1 MYGSHLA
8 LQIAKGPAS
17 PAGNDRKMNE
27 KEFDIQVRN
36 LLQSAEEPVSP
47 QVWEGVAAGLD
58 KRRRIVPVRFWGYA
72 SALAAAAAVALVVLL
87 KPAAPVVEPEHSNP
101 SIFMSEASG
110 ETVPE
115 VEEVLPME
123 ETPVA
128 VAPSPRRNPHLL
140 AQASKEPAQEST
152 PEEIRETPRETV
164 PEAVP
169 EAVPET
175 VPETRKDDNALLNQL
190 AFEEKTAAKASQAVS
205 LSAFG
210 NLQTSQRSGI
220 HSQYRRYGAPSRDA
234 EVGIYNESPEVSFA
248 LPFSVGLGL
257 QFNIT
262 PRWAVGTGI
271 RYTSLQRTFMG
282 DYKGEGFYLPQ
293 TDIDNHQHWLGVPV
307 NVYYSFVNT
316 HRWNVHV
323 FAGGAAEWLLDND
336 FLIHN
341 NPSDIHYH
349 LRGSS
354 PQWSAGVGLGVE
366 FKITPFLG
374 IYIDPSFRYFFAT
387 ERQPRSLR
395 TIQPLRFDVEAG
407 LRFNIGK

>member
-1 MYGSHLA
+1 
-8 LQIAKGPAS
+8 
-17 PAGNDRKMNE
+17 MNE

-72 SALAAAAAVALVVLL
+72 SALAAAAAVALVVFL

-190 AFEEKTAAKASQAVS
+190 AFEEKTAAKAPQAVS

-341 NPSDIHYH
+341 SPSDIHYH

>member
-1 MYGSHLA
+1 
-8 LQIAKGPAS
+8 
-17 PAGNDRKMNE
+17 MNE

-140 AQASKEPAQEST
+140 AQVSKEPAQEST

-169 EAVPET
+169 EAIPET

-190 AFEEKTAAKASQAVS
+190 AFEEKAAAKAPQAVS

-341 NPSDIHYH
+341 SPSDIHYH

>member
-1 MYGSHLA
+1 
-8 LQIAKGPAS
+8 
-17 PAGNDRKMNE
+17 MNE
-27 KEFDIQVRN
+27 KEFDIQVKN

-164 PEAVP
+164 PETVP

-190 AFEEKTAAKASQAVS
+190 AFEEKTAAKAPQAVS

-341 NPSDIHYH
+341 SPSDIHYH

>member
-1 MYGSHLA
+1 
-8 LQIAKGPAS
+8 
-17 PAGNDRKMNE
+17 MNE

-47 QVWEGVAAGLD
+47 QVWEGVEAGLD

-152 PEEIRETPRETV
+152 PEKIRETPRETV

-190 AFEEKTAAKASQAVS
+190 AFEEKTAAKAPQAVS

-341 NPSDIHYH
+341 SPSDIHYH

>member
-1 MYGSHLA
+1 
-8 LQIAKGPAS
+8 
-17 PAGNDRKMNE
+17 MNE

-47 QVWEGVAAGLD
+47 KVWEGVAAGLD

-140 AQASKEPAQEST
+140 AQASKELLAVEEPAQEST
-152 PEEIRETPRETV
+152 PEEVRETPRETV
-164 PEAVP
+164 PEVVP
-169 EAVPET
+169 EA

-190 AFEEKTAAKASQAVS
+190 AFEEKTAAKAPQAVS

-257 QFNIT
+257 QFHIT

-316 HRWNVHV
+316 HRWNVHA

-341 NPSDIHYH
+341 SPSDIHYH

>member
-1 MYGSHLA
+1 
-8 LQIAKGPAS
+8 
-17 PAGNDRKMNE
+17 MNE

-140 AQASKEPAQEST
+140 AQASKELLAVEEPAQEST

-164 PEAVP
+164 PEVVP
-169 EAVPET
+169 EA

-190 AFEEKTAAKASQAVS
+190 AFEEKAATKVPQAVS

-316 HRWNVHV
+316 HRWNVHA

-341 NPSDIHYH
+341 SPSDIHYH

>member
-1 MYGSHLA
+1 
-8 LQIAKGPAS
+8 
-17 PAGNDRKMNE
+17 MNE

-58 KRRRIVPVRFWGYA
+58 KRRRVVPVRFWGYA

-115 VEEVLPME
+115 
-123 ETPVA
+123 PVIE
-128 VAPSPRRNPHLL
+128 APSPRKKPHLL
-140 AQASKEPAQEST
+140 AQAEEPAQEPT

-164 PEAVP
+164 PEVVP
-169 EAVPET
+169 EAVPEA

-190 AFEEKTAAKASQAVS
+190 AFEEKAAAKAPQVVS

-316 HRWNVHV
+316 HRWNVHA

-341 NPSDIHYH
+341 SPSDIHYH

>member
-1 MYGSHLA
+1 
-8 LQIAKGPAS
+8 
-17 PAGNDRKMNE
+17 MNE

-58 KRRRIVPVRFWGYA
+58 KRRRIVPMRFWGYA

-169 EAVPET
+169 EAIPEA

-190 AFEEKTAAKASQAVS
+190 AFEEKTAAKAPQAVS

-341 NPSDIHYH
+341 SPSDIHYH

>member
-1 MYGSHLA
+1 
-8 LQIAKGPAS
+8 
-17 PAGNDRKMNE
+17 MNE

-164 PEAVP
+164 PETVPEIVP

-190 AFEEKTAAKASQAVS
+190 AFEEKTAAKAPQAVS

-341 NPSDIHYH
+341 SPSDIHYH

-395 TIQPLRFDVEAG
+395 TIQPMRFDVEAG

>member
-1 MYGSHLA
+1 
-8 LQIAKGPAS
+8 
-17 PAGNDRKMNE
+17 MNE

-140 AQASKEPAQEST
+140 AQASKELLAVEEPAQEST
-152 PEEIRETPRETV
+152 PEEVRETPRETV
-164 PEAVP
+164 PEVVP
-169 EAVPET
+169 EA

-190 AFEEKTAAKASQAVS
+190 AFEEKAATKAPQAVS

-341 NPSDIHYH
+341 SPSDIHYH

>member
-1 MYGSHLA
+1 
-8 LQIAKGPAS
+8 
-17 PAGNDRKMNE
+17 MNE

-47 QVWEGVAAGLD
+47 KVWEGVAAGLD

-140 AQASKEPAQEST
+140 AQASKELLAVEEPAQEST
-152 PEEIRETPRETV
+152 PEEIRETPRKTVPEVV
-164 PEAVP
+164 PEAVQ
-169 EAVPET
+169 
-175 VPETRKDDNALLNQL
+175 ETRKDDNALLNQL
-190 AFEEKTAAKASQAVS
+190 AFEEKTAAKAPQAVS

-271 RYTSLQRTFMG
+271 RYTSLQRTLMG

-341 NPSDIHYH
+341 SPNDIHYH

-387 ERQPRSLR
+387 ERQPRSPR

>member
-1 MYGSHLA
+1 
-8 LQIAKGPAS
+8 
-17 PAGNDRKMNE
+17 MNE

-58 KRRRIVPVRFWGYA
+58 KRRRIVPMRFWGYA

-169 EAVPET
+169 EAIPEA

-293 TDIDNHQHWLGVPV
+293 TDIDNHQHGLGVPV

-341 NPSDIHYH
+341 SPSDIHYH

>member
-1 MYGSHLA
+1 
-8 LQIAKGPAS
+8 
-17 PAGNDRKMNE
+17 MNE

-140 AQASKEPAQEST
+140 AQASKELLTVEEPAQEST

-164 PEAVP
+164 PEVVP
-169 EAVPET
+169 EAVQ
-175 VPETRKDDNALLNQL
+175 ETRKDDNALLNQL
-190 AFEEKTAAKASQAVS
+190 AFEEKTAAKAPQAVS

-316 HRWNVHV
+316 HRWNVHA

-341 NPSDIHYH
+341 SPSDIHYH

>member
-1 MYGSHLA
+1 
-8 LQIAKGPAS
+8 
-17 PAGNDRKMNE
+17 MNE

-110 ETVPE
+110 ETVSE

-190 AFEEKTAAKASQAVS
+190 AFEEKTAAKAPQAVS

-341 NPSDIHYH
+341 SPSDIHYH

>member
-1 MYGSHLA
+1 
-8 LQIAKGPAS
+8 
-17 PAGNDRKMNE
+17 MNE

-47 QVWEGVAAGLD
+47 KVWEGVAAGLD

-140 AQASKEPAQEST
+140 AQASKELLTVEEPAQEST

-164 PEAVP
+164 PEVVP
-169 EAVPET
+169 EA

-190 AFEEKTAAKASQAVS
+190 AFEEKTAAKAPQAVS

-341 NPSDIHYH
+341 SPSDIHYH

>member
-1 MYGSHLA
+1 
-8 LQIAKGPAS
+8 
-17 PAGNDRKMNE
+17 MNE

-164 PEAVP
+164 PETVP
-169 EAVPET
+169 EAVPEA

-190 AFEEKTAAKASQAVS
+190 AFEEKTAAKAPQAVS

-341 NPSDIHYH
+341 SPSDIHYH

>member
-1 MYGSHLA
+1 
-8 LQIAKGPAS
+8 
-17 PAGNDRKMNE
+17 MNE

-140 AQASKEPAQEST
+140 AQASKELLAVEEPAQEST
-152 PEEIRETPRETV
+152 PEEVRETPRETV
-164 PEAVP
+164 PEVVP
-169 EAVPET
+169 EA

-190 AFEEKTAAKASQAVS
+190 AFEEKTAAKAPQAVS

-341 NPSDIHYH
+341 SPSDIHYH

>member
-1 MYGSHLA
+1 
-8 LQIAKGPAS
+8 
-17 PAGNDRKMNE
+17 MNE

-58 KRRRIVPVRFWGYA
+58 KRRRIVPMRFWGYA

-169 EAVPET
+169 EAIPEAVPEA

-190 AFEEKTAAKASQAVS
+190 AFEEKTAAKAPQAVS

-341 NPSDIHYH
+341 SPSDIHYH

>member
-1 MYGSHLA
+1 
-8 LQIAKGPAS
+8 
-17 PAGNDRKMNE
+17 MNE

-169 EAVPET
+169 EAVPEV

-190 AFEEKTAAKASQAVS
+190 AFEEKTAAKAPQAVS

-341 NPSDIHYH
+341 SPSDIHYH

>member
-1 MYGSHLA
+1 
-8 LQIAKGPAS
+8 
-17 PAGNDRKMNE
+17 MNE

-169 EAVPET
+169 EAIPEA

-190 AFEEKTAAKASQAVS
+190 AFEEKTAAKAPQAVS

-307 NVYYSFVNT
+307 NVYYSFVNI

-341 NPSDIHYH
+341 SPSDIHYH

>member
-1 MYGSHLA
+1 
-8 LQIAKGPAS
+8 
-17 PAGNDRKMNE
+17 MNE

-47 QVWEGVAAGLD
+47 KVWEGVTAGLD

-140 AQASKEPAQEST
+140 AQASKELLAVEEPAQEST

-164 PEAVP
+164 PEVVP
-169 EAVPET
+169 EA

-190 AFEEKTAAKASQAVS
+190 AFEEKTAAKAPQAVS

-341 NPSDIHYH
+341 SPSDIHYH

>member
-1 MYGSHLA
+1 
-8 LQIAKGPAS
+8 
-17 PAGNDRKMNE
+17 MNE

-164 PEAVP
+164 PETVP

-190 AFEEKTAAKASQAVS
+190 AFEEKTAAKAPQAVS

-341 NPSDIHYH
+341 SPSDIHYH

>member
-1 MYGSHLA
+1 
-8 LQIAKGPAS
+8 
-17 PAGNDRKMNE
+17 MNE

>member
-1 MYGSHLA
+1 
-8 LQIAKGPAS
+8 
-17 PAGNDRKMNE
+17 MNE

-140 AQASKEPAQEST
+140 AQASKELLTVEEPAQEPAQEST

-164 PEAVP
+164 PEVVP
-169 EAVPET
+169 EAVQ
-175 VPETRKDDNALLNQL
+175 ETRKDDNALLNQL
-190 AFEEKTAAKASQAVS
+190 AFEEKTAAKAPQAVS

-316 HRWNVHV
+316 HRWNVHA

-341 NPSDIHYH
+341 SPSDIHYH

>member
-1 MYGSHLA
+1 
-8 LQIAKGPAS
+8 
-17 PAGNDRKMNE
+17 MNE

-47 QVWEGVAAGLD
+47 KVWEGVAAGLD

-140 AQASKEPAQEST
+140 AQASKELLAVEEPAQEST
-152 PEEIRETPRETV
+152 PEEVRETPRETV
-164 PEAVP
+164 PEVVP
-169 EAVPET
+169 EA

-190 AFEEKTAAKASQAVS
+190 AFEEKTAAKAPQAVS

-316 HRWNVHV
+316 HRWNVHA

-341 NPSDIHYH
+341 SPSDIHYH

>member
-1 MYGSHLA
+1 
-8 LQIAKGPAS
+8 
-17 PAGNDRKMNE
+17 MNE

-152 PEEIRETPRETV
+152 PEEIRETV

-190 AFEEKTAAKASQAVS
+190 AFEEKTAAKAPQAVS

-248 LPFSVGLGL
+248 LPFSIGLGL

-316 HRWNVHV
+316 HRWNVHA

-341 NPSDIHYH
+341 SPSDIHYH

>member
-1 MYGSHLA
+1 
-8 LQIAKGPAS
+8 
-17 PAGNDRKMNE
+17 MNE

-47 QVWEGVAAGLD
+47 KVWEGVAAGLD

-110 ETVPE
+110 EAVPE

-128 VAPSPRRNPHLL
+128 VAPSPRRKPHLL
-140 AQASKEPAQEST
+140 AQASKELLAVEEPAQEST

-164 PEAVP
+164 PEVVP
-169 EAVPET
+169 EA

-190 AFEEKTAAKASQAVS
+190 AFEEKTAAKAPQAVS

-316 HRWNVHV
+316 RRWNVHA

-341 NPSDIHYH
+341 SPSDIHYH

-407 LRFNIGK
+407 LRLNIGK

>member
-1 MYGSHLA
+1 
-8 LQIAKGPAS
+8 
-17 PAGNDRKMNE
+17 MNE

-47 QVWEGVAAGLD
+47 KVWEGVTAGLD

-140 AQASKEPAQEST
+140 AQASKELLAVEEPAQEST
-152 PEEIRETPRETV
+152 PEEVRETPRETV
-164 PEAVP
+164 PEVVP
-169 EAVPET
+169 EA

-190 AFEEKTAAKASQAVS
+190 AFEEKTAAKAPQAVS

-341 NPSDIHYH
+341 SPSDIHYH

>member
-1 MYGSHLA
+1 
-8 LQIAKGPAS
+8 
-17 PAGNDRKMNE
+17 MNE

-47 QVWEGVAAGLD
+47 HVWEGVAAGLD

-169 EAVPET
+169 ETVPEA

-190 AFEEKTAAKASQAVS
+190 AFEEKTAAKAPQAVS

-307 NVYYSFVNT
+307 NVYYSFVNI

-341 NPSDIHYH
+341 SPSDIHYH

>member
-1 MYGSHLA
+1 
-8 LQIAKGPAS
+8 
-17 PAGNDRKMNE
+17 MNE

-175 VPETRKDDNALLNQL
+175 RKDDNALLNQL
-190 AFEEKTAAKASQAVS
+190 AFEEKTAAKAPQAVS

-293 TDIDNHQHWLGVPV
+293 TDIDNYQHWLGVPV

-316 HRWNVHV
+316 HRWNVHA

-341 NPSDIHYH
+341 SPSDIHYH

>member
-1 MYGSHLA
+1 
-8 LQIAKGPAS
+8 
-17 PAGNDRKMNE
+17 MNE

-47 QVWEGVAAGLD
+47 KVWEGVAAGLD

-140 AQASKEPAQEST
+140 AQASKELLAVEEPAQEST
-152 PEEIRETPRETV
+152 PEEVRETPRETV
-164 PEAVP
+164 PEVVP
-169 EAVPET
+169 EA

-190 AFEEKTAAKASQAVS
+190 AFEEKTAAKAPQAVS

-341 NPSDIHYH
+341 SPSDIHYH

>member
-1 MYGSHLA
+1 
-8 LQIAKGPAS
+8 
-17 PAGNDRKMNE
+17 MNE

-58 KRRRIVPVRFWGYA
+58 KRRRIVPMRFWGYA

-169 EAVPET
+169 ET

-190 AFEEKTAAKASQAVS
+190 AFEEKTAAKAPQAVS

-341 NPSDIHYH
+341 SPSDIHYH